1 VSARPLRRVGVLG
14 DVHGEAQRVRTALA
28 LFAEQGVD
36 RVLAVGDYVDGP
48 ENPNP
53 AIELL
58 DDRDV
63 LCVAGNHERWIL
75 GDTVRDLPHAQRLH
89 QLSDQAAAFLRKL
102 PAQVEL
108 DTVSGR
114 LLLCHGLGP
123 HDMAMVRPGDLA
135 SDLDGNE
142 PLQELVRAG
151 RHRYVVNGH
160 SHLRMVRRVGSF
172 TIVNAGTL
180 LASDDPCCALVD
192 FEAERAEFWSLDD
205 PRRPERAERAPL
217 EAWAELF

>member
-1 VSARPLRRVGVLG
+1 VKARPLRRVGVLG
-14 DVHGEAQRVRTALA
+14 DVHGEAQRARTALE

-58 DDRDV
+58 EDRDV

-89 QLSDQAAAFLRKL
+89 QLSDQAAAFIRRL
-102 PAQVEL
+102 PAQLEL

-114 LLLCHGLGP
+114 LLLCHGLGA

-135 SDLDGNE
+135 SELDGNE
-142 PLQELVRAG
+142 PLQELVRTG
-151 RHRYVVNGH
+151 RYRYVVNGH
-160 SHLRMVRRVGSF
+160 SHQRMVRRVGSF

-180 LASDDPCCALVD
+180 LAGDDPCCAVVD
-192 FEAERAEFWSLDD
+192 FEAERAEFWSLEDAE
-205 PRRPERAERAPL
+205 RPVRAEKAPL